1 MRYRSHIQQDIMTP
15 RSSRKKTHSK
25 STDIRSIIN
34 DGFDDDEIL
43 SNCSNALFSL
53 DDESKIVLEILAKN
67 GPLSEY
73 KIGKIDNNYNIS
85 RDSIRRRIEGT
96 KSFPSLRDQDFIQ
109 IISTEKHRTGKVIK
123 KYGLTF
129 KGLLS
134 TLNSVKFED
143 NYLSKKYFSEIEKLV
158 ESDQN
163 FIDLSFFY
171 VKSHLVLI
179 LLWSKLNN
187 LNFLLNS
194 HISNFFLEERTN
206 YYLKIGLLDNIDDDE
221 LETYT
226 QAGIRY
232 FVLKHAMFSMVKK
245 LSADSVSHL
254 YSDKKTKHIFK
265 NFKREKRNPKEFFVK
280 YCIKDW
286 VLNLELANSYSGNK
300 NKLVWAE
307 YIFDEPGKRSTFLEW
322 DNQIRVDKMYSK
334 IAKKCGLRKTSVKIL
349 TSSKV

>member
-1 MRYRSHIQQDIMTP
+1 MTP
-15 RSSRKKTHSK
+15 RSSHKKTHSK

-34 DGFDDDEIL
+34 DGFDDDVIL

-206 YYLKIGLLDNIDDDE
+206 YYLKIGLLDNIDE
-221 LETYT
+221 LFLLS
-226 QAGIRY
+226 I
-232 FVLKHAMFSMVKK
+232 FSQ
-245 LSADSVSHL
+245 LL
-254 YSDKKTKHIFK
+254 
-265 NFKREKRNPKEFFVK
+265 
-280 YCIKDW
+280 
-286 VLNLELANSYSGNK
+286 
-300 NKLVWAE
+300 
-307 YIFDEPGKRSTFLEW
+307 
-322 DNQIRVDKMYSK
+322 
-334 IAKKCGLRKTSVKIL
+334 
-349 TSSKV
+349 